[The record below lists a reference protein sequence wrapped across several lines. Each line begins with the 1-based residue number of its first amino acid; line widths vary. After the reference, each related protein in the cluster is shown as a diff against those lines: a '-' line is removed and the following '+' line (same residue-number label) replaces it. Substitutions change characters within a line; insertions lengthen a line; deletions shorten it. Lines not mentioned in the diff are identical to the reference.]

1 MDSLIVANLKQRPVR
16 TAVSVMGVSL
26 GVILIVLMVG
36 LSNGLMNDYVGRQTN
51 VDAEIRFM
59 PSGSRSIS
67 GNPLSVPVGYAD
79 AFMNG
84 VKGDPDDPDVKP
96 KPPIPGVEAVAPVGD
111 WVQSGTGGIGLGQIV
126 DGIDYDSF
134 IKTAKLNII
143 EGRGLNKSGFETLVD
158 QYDAQHDNLH
168 VGDKMPM
175 LGHDFTIVGIY
186 SPSVLSRVKIP
197 LSTLQQLLG
206 GTNNCTFFMI
216 RTTQGDANAPEVKAA
231 LGKYYPGNYVLLG
244 KDLPAFYSQP
254 IGPVQVFLKVVIGLA
269 VIISTLVIMLT
280 MHTTITERTREIGIL
295 KSLGASSQFIIS
307 SIEKEAL
314 MISGIGVL
322 FGFVVAR
329 IAKQIME
336 AHTRLLIDIDLKW
349 LIIAALIGLA
359 AGIIGAF
366 YPAITAARLDPVDAL
381 SYE

>member
-1 MDSLIVANLKQRPVR
+1 
-16 TAVSVMGVSL
+16 
-26 GVILIVLMVG
+26 
-36 LSNGLMNDYVGRQTN
+36 
-51 VDAEIRFM
+51 
-59 PSGSRSIS
+59 
-67 GNPLSVPVGYAD
+67 
-79 AFMNG
+79 
-84 VKGDPDDPDVKP
+84 
-96 KPPIPGVEAVAPVGD
+96 
-111 WVQSGTGGIGLGQIV
+111 
-126 DGIDYDSF
+126 
-134 IKTAKLNII
+134 
-143 EGRGLNKSGFETLVD
+143 
-158 QYDAQHDNLH
+158 
-168 VGDKMPM
+168 
-175 LGHDFTIVGIY
+175 
-186 SPSVLSRVKIP
+186 
-197 LSTLQQLLG
+197 
-206 GTNNCTFFMI
+206 
-216 RTTQGDANAPEVKAA
+216 TQGDANAPEVKAA
-231 LGKYYPGNYVLLG
+231 LEKYYPGNYVLLG

-254 IGPVQVFLKVVIGLA
+254 IGPVQVFLKVVIGLS

-349 LIIAALIGLA
+349 LTIAALIGLA